1 MLVFIYYVYIYRMM
15 MVMMMLPMMM
25 MIMMI
30 VIIYYI
36 PNPSGREK
44 TQNIV
49 ARYSGLVSGK
59 ACFNLFFCYKGIIGR

>member
-1 MLVFIYYVYIYRMM
+1 M

-59 ACFNLFFCYKGIIGR
+59 ACFNLFFATRE